1 MYLNATDVE
10 KKSGGAS
17 SASVLSK
24 RQIERNL
31 AALNDAC
38 QDTYKDLLGYACKMV
53 ESQEAAEDIVQQ
65 AFANTLT
72 SVKRG
77 AEIKNIGGF
86 LYRCVHNLC
95 VNNTRRKPLVSLG
108 DEPYAV
114 VENLTADL
122 TELST
127 ATSVEI
133 RERWSEVEGAVDQLA
148 PNQRNAFL
156 LAEVRGYRYDE
167 IAQSMNHST
176 SSVRQLISRAR
187 KNIRTIAGTGSD
199 WVGIPI
205 PALQA
210 GLAFARER
218 SLSGQKV
225 LDRIQDKASR
235 ALNWLEKVFQGGVEV
250 VLQYG
255 TYIAA
260 GAAIVVLGGISPASP
275 AEQGPSDTGSVAIFT
290 QEPGQVTTL
299 VWGSAIRVRIDA
311 APWVDGTPTDTGRES
326 NVDHGQSRSSS
337 DSDRRASIAAIEN
350 NEDSGG
356 NKAEV
361 PSLELK
367 GQERRQDRRSERRQ
381 DRRSERRQDRREDQ
395 LGGSRQPTTV
405 EDTQQV
411 TSPVELTGN
420 DGGADTSESFAPD
433 KQPVVSGDSDGRRR
447 APNRRNDGDNGADT
461 QDDGSGPDSRR
472 QHPR

>member
-10 KKSGGAS
+10 KKSSSAS
-17 SASVLSK
+17 SASVLSEC
-24 RQIERNL
+24 QIERNL

-38 QDTYKDLLGYACKMV
+38 QDTYKDLLGYACKVV
-53 ESQEAAEDIVQQ
+53 ESPEVAEDVVQQ

-72 SVKRG
+72 AVERG
-77 AEIKNIGGF
+77 AEIKNMGGF

-95 VNNTRRKPLVSLG
+95 VNNARQRPHLSLG
-108 DEPYAV
+108 DEPYAE

-167 IAQSMNHST
+167 IAESMNRST

-187 KNIRTIAGTGSD
+187 QNIRTIAGTGSD

-218 SLSGQKV
+218 SLSGQRL

-235 ALNWLEKVFQGGVEV
+235 VLTWLEKVFQGGVEA

-255 TYIAA
+255 TYIVA
-260 GAAIVVLGGISPASP
+260 GVAIVVLGGISPASP
-275 AEQGPSDTGSVAIFT
+275 AEQGPSDTGSVAIVT
-290 QEPGQVTTL
+290 QEPGQVTTFA
-299 VWGSAIRVRIDA
+299 WGSATRMRIDA

-326 NVDHGQSRSSS
+326 NVNHGQSRSNS
-337 DSDRRASIAAIEN
+337 DSDRRASIAAIDK

-356 NKAEV
+356 NQAEV

-381 DRRSERRQDRREDQ
+381 DRRSERRKDRREDQ
-395 LGGSRQPTTV
+395 FRESQQPTTV
-405 EDTQQV
+405 EDTQPA
-411 TSPVELTGN
+411 TLPVGLPGN
-420 DGGADTSESFAPD
+420 DGGTDASELLEPD
-433 KQPVVSGDSDGRRR
+433 KQPVDSGDSDGRRR
-447 APNRRNDGDNGADT
+447 APDRRNDGDNGSDT
-461 QDDGSGPDSRR
+461 QDDDSGPDSRR
-472 QHPR
+472 QRPR